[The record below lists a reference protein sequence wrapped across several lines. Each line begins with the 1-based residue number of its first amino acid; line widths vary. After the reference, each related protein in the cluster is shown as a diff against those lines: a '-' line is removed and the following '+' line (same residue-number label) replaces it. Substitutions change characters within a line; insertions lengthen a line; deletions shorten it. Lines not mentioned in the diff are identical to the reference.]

1 MQTNKITA
9 KSLHRNPLKYIFLN
23 IDNEFKV
30 RFSVGRR
37 HRGPQLDCI
46 ITRLYYIKSRFVYE
60 FFSHWILC
68 TLYGCPFFLLTLLL
82 RLYALR
88 INDSYIF

>member
-9 KSLHRNPLKYIFLN
+9 KSLHRIRLKYRFLY

-37 HRGPQLDCI
+37 HRGPQLDI
-46 ITRLYYIKSRFVYE
+46 
-60 FFSHWILC
+60 
-68 TLYGCPFFLLTLLL
+68 LLL
-82 RLYALR
+82 RDCIIFNLDLCMNFFLIGFYALCVVAL
-88 INDSYIF
+88 SFC